1 MKKME
6 KFQVY
11 PMDDNAV
18 ITEDFFS
25 MPLIDGS
32 EDYEYDE
39 DEMAKSVEKARLAR
53 ESCRKIER
61 EKLLKV

>member
-1 MKKME
+1 
-6 KFQVY
+6 
-11 PMDDNAV
+11 
-18 ITEDFFS
+18 

-53 ESCRKIER
+53 EYCRRIER
-61 EKLLKV
+61 EKLLKT

>member
-18 ITEDFFS
+18 ITDVFS

-53 ESCRKIER
+53 EYCRKIER
-61 EKLLKV
+61 EKSLKV